1 MNFSIF
7 FRRHPPGGGGPPPPP
22 PGLLIFKEWWSTIF
36 FSVAQWV
43 SSFVLYFSFNLELR
57 DFFVVYFFEIFED
70 LFGWLFT

>member
-7 FRRHPPGGGGPPPPP
+7 FRLRPPGRGETAPP

-43 SSFVLYFSFNLELR
+43 SSFVLYFPFNLELR